1 MGMRRKR
8 KKSNDAT
15 TRSTC
20 SSSVLNLVQSDVAI
34 IENAA
39 LQIHTVWDILYL
51 GKSVFWGIAV
61 LVMTIPINAL
71 CLRVLNRLGKLEL
84 LYKQRISEQRK
95 RMRPLQT

>member
-1 MGMRRKR
+1 MQAMKRLTMYTKRVMVGMRRKR

-39 LQIHTVWDILYL
+39 LQIHTVW
-51 GKSVFWGIAV
+51 GKSTW
-61 LVMTIPINAL
+61 
-71 CLRVLNRLGKLEL
+71 
-84 LYKQRISEQRK
+84 Q
-95 RMRPLQT
+95 